1 MQSAIVFVPK
11 LECHL
16 EGECMR
22 VFWERTGV
30 LGPIYRLAGQGLSD
44 VDIANKLNL
53 TEVKV
58 RGCVTWILRF
68 LRFTDRSQLVQY
80 TSTLPARPVRHELKV
95 LPTACSS

>member
-1 MQSAIVFVPK
+1 
-11 LECHL
+11 
-16 EGECMR
+16 MR

-58 RGCVTWILRF
+58 QGCVAWILHF
-68 LRFTDRSQLVQY
+68 LKFTDRI
-80 TSTLPARPVRHELKV
+80 ELIRYASV
-95 LPTACSS
+95 WTTI